1 MSKTTSIIILGI
13 LFLSSCTT
21 YYIPLESFKQ
31 QFAGIDST
39 KLVNLSVQG
48 PLNEQYNYQAN
59 PISTIECKDKNGK
72 SFSLKNSPSIE
83 VRFTYGYRNK
93 RTVFYFDRISVNR
106 NSVTGVESRF
116 MDFIRKTIPLDSI
129 TKIEVQDGRKQFKK
143 TY

>member
-21 YYIPLESFKQ
+21 YYIPLDSFKQ
-31 QFAGIDST
+31 QFAKIDST

-48 PLNEQYNYQAN
+48 PLNEQYNYLAN
-59 PISTIECKDKNGK
+59 PISVIECIDKNGK

-93 RTVFYFDRISVNR
+93 RTIFYFDRISVNR
-106 NSVTGVESRF
+106 HSVTGVESRF
-116 MDFIRKTIPLDSI
+116 MDFIRKTSPLDSI
-129 TKIEVQDGRKQFKK
+129 TKIEVQDGRKQFKA